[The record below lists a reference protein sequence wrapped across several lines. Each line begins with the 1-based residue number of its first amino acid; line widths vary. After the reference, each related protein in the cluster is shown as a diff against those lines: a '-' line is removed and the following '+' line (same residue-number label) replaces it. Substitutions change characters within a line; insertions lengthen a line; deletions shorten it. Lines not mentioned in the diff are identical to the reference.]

1 MIWSRGFVRLVGI
14 SRFFLCFRACDDKL
28 PRIRDSAATLS
39 VQNLINI
46 LLDLDKLD
54 IVIFVVNR
62 IFFCLNDQ
70 NKILFCSL
78 SLWNFKIVVKSSIGM
93 VGMLDDYLM
102 AGSNKSK
109 EFEIL
114 ILPHTYTTLLIS
126 LSDISSVAI

>member
-1 MIWSRGFVRLVGI
+1 MSIGF
-14 SRFFLCFRACDDKL
+14 
-28 PRIRDSAATLS
+28 
-39 VQNLINI
+39 
-46 LLDLDKLD
+46 
-54 IVIFVVNR
+54 
-62 IFFCLNDQ
+62 FFCLNDQ